1 MPKKDRPLK
10 GLGQKYG
17 ATVRKRY
24 SRVHRLLKAKRKCP
38 SCGSLKFRRSAAGVW
53 LCGKCGFKAA
63 GGAYSFE

>member
-1 MPKKDRPLK
+1 LPRKDKSLK

-24 SRVHRLLKAKRKCP
+24 SRVMRDLKAKRRCP
-38 SCGSLKFRRSAAGVW
+38 SCGSTDFRRQAAGVW